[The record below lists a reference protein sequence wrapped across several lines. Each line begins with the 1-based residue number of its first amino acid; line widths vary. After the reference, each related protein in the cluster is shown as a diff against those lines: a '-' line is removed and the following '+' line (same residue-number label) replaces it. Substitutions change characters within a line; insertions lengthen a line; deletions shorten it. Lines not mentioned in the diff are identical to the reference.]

1 MACQKLAQHNIGTLI
16 IVFSQGIPQL
26 NNISWNS
33 CLNLSY
39 KISSTL
45 AIAKTDNHNLSKLPR
60 THTYPRFKV
69 KTAHI

>member
-33 CLNLSY
+33 CLNLS
-39 KISSTL
+39 
-45 AIAKTDNHNLSKLPR
+45 NR
-60 THTYPRFKV
+60 
-69 KTAHI
+69 